1 MRTQGRRFA
10 HSYRSPHL
18 LPPPIAGTAA
28 RRKSNTAE
36 ISAAYSSAAASV
48 GVDTLT
54 RSVRASAAQPVGAR
68 CAEPSHPRSPSTSQ
82 GSATKGRG
90 HHGHAAA
97 PEAAKPKAR
106 DIQRFLA
113 IAANMVGDELEEGV
127 TAAPVTAVA
136 GRREVADAVLTR
148 DQLKRATA
156 SKVMLAELR
165 AEPDAK

>member
-1 MRTQGRRFA
+1 MPILTVHDVGQAAPLARALVDGGVFAFEVLLRTPVACDVVREMR
-10 HSYRSPHL
+10 
-18 LPPPIAGTAA
+18 
-28 RRKSNTAE
+28 
-36 ISAAYSSAAASV
+36 
-48 GVDTLT
+48 
-54 RSVRASAAQPVGAR
+54 
-68 CAEPSHPRSPSTSQ
+68 
-82 GSATKGRG
+82 
-90 HHGHAAA
+90 AAA

-127 TAAPVTAVA
+127 TAAPVTTVA

-165 AEPDAK
+165 AEFVKKS

>member
-1 MRTQGRRFA
+1 VRAARARGGGAQRLSLTPPALG
-10 HSYRSPHL
+10 PHA
-18 LPPPIAGTAA
+18 PPTSTAFAGTAA

-54 RSVRASAAQPVGAR
+54 RS
-68 CAEPSHPRSPSTSQ
+68 
-82 GSATKGRG
+82 GSAPKGRG
-90 HHGHAAA
+90 QHHGHAAA

-127 TAAPVTAVA
+127 TAAPVTTVA